1 MPLPFLIYPLVMR
14 FKFLVLS
21 LLPGLLAAQV
31 KPVSARVDSV
41 LALMTLQELVG
52 QTNQYNGFWNATGP
66 LPVGNDWV
74 EQRVRALKQGGVGS
88 VLNVAGVEQVRALQK
103 VAVEETRLGIPLI
116 FGLDVIHGYQTLAPI
131 PLAEAASWD
140 LEAIQNS
147 ARAAAREATADGIN
161 WTFAPMVDVSRDPRW
176 GRVMEG
182 AGEDPY
188 LASRIA
194 EARVRGF
201 QGDDLSDPS
210 TLAACLK
217 HFAGY
222 GFAVAGRDYHT
233 TEYSAHTLYN
243 WILPPFE
250 AGVKAGAATVMNAFS
265 AANGIPATGD
275 SALVW
280 GELRRRMG
288 FTGVVV
294 SDWGSMGEMTAH
306 GYAADLRDAADRAL
320 AAGCDVDME
329 SDGYLRYG
337 VELAR
342 RNPADSLRFREAAR
356 RILTLKFQ
364 LGLMDDPYRYCGT
377 ARPDVR
383 PDTYE
388 MAVKSSVLLKNSGV
402 LPLGA
407 GLRVGLTGPLA
418 AEKNGV
424 LGNWR
429 VSAKDQSA
437 QSLAEAVAGT
447 WTYVASSPHS
457 VGQEAFHAELTL
469 NHTDTRANDAAIKAL
484 RKHDVLVLAVGEH
497 GYESG
502 EGRSRASLR
511 LSAVQ
516 QDLVRKAL
524 ATGKPVV
531 LVVYAGRP
539 LILEPWIQDG
549 AAAILWAWQP
559 GTLGGSALADV
570 LTGRREPYGR
580 LPMTFPRHEGQIPM
594 SYDGYATGRP
604 GPKAE
609 VFWSHYTD
617 ESNAP
622 AYPFGFGMSYTKFD
636 YRDLEVKPSAT
647 GWSATVTLRNAG
659 TRAGSD
665 VVQLYV
671 GRQGN
676 GQLYPV
682 KALKGF
688 KRVYLEPGGEVR
700 VRLELPREALTQ
712 RDGQGRSVAF
722 TQGTLTLTVGPN
734 SQEGLTWTTTLTP

>member
-1 MPLPFLIYPLVMR
+1 
-14 FKFLVLS
+14 
-21 LLPGLLAAQV
+21 
-31 KPVSARVDSV
+31 
-41 LALMTLQELVG
+41 E
-52 QTNQYNGFWNATGP
+52 
-66 LPVGNDWV
+66 GNDWV
-74 EQRVRALKQGGVGS
+74 EQRVKALKQGGVGS
-88 VLNVAGVEQVRALQK
+88 VLNVAGVDQVRALQK

-116 FGLDVIHGYQTLAPI
+116 FGLDVIHGYQTLSPI

-140 LEAIQNS
+140 LAAIERS

-161 WTFAPMVDVSRDPRW
+161 WTFAPMVDISREPRW

-188 LASRIA
+188 LGSRIA

-201 QGDDLSDPS
+201 QGDNLSDPT

-222 GFAVAGRDYHT
+222 GFPVAGKDYHT
-233 TEYSAHTLYN
+233 TDYSAHTLYN

-280 GELRRRMG
+280 GELRGRMG
-288 FTGVVV
+288 FGGVLV
-294 SDWGSMGEMTAH
+294 SDWGSIGEMIAH
-306 GYAADLRDAADRAL
+306 GYAGDLRDAADRAL
-320 AAGCDVDME
+320 AAGCDIDME
-329 SDGYLRYG
+329 SDAYLRHG

-342 RNPADSLRFREAAR
+342 RTPADSLRFREAAR
-356 RILTLKFQ
+356 RILTLKFE
-364 LGLMDDPYRYCGT
+364 LGLMDDPYRYCG
-377 ARPDVR
+377 AAKPNVR
-383 PDTYE
+383 PAVYD
-388 MAVKSSVLLKNSGV
+388 MAVRSSVLLKNSGV
-402 LPLGA
+402 LPLRE
-407 GLRVGLTGPLA
+407 GLRVGLTGPMA

-437 QSLAEAVAGT
+437 QSLAEAVSGQ
-447 WTYVASSPHS
+447 WTYAASSPHS
-457 VGQEAFHAELTL
+457 VGDEAFHAELTL
-469 NHTDTRANDAAIKAL
+469 NASDTKANAAAIKAL

-516 QDLVRKAL
+516 QDLIRQAFE
-524 ATGKPVV
+524 TGKPVV
-531 LVVYAGRP
+531 LAVYAGRP
-539 LILEPWIQDG
+539 LVLEPWIQEG

-559 GTLGGSALADV
+559 GTAGGQAVADV
-570 LTGRREPYGR
+570 LRGKSEPYGR
-580 LPMTFPRHEGQIPM
+580 LPMTFPRSEGQIPIH
-594 SYDGYATGRP
+594 YDAFRTGRP

-622 AYPFGFGMSYTKFD
+622 AYPFGFGLSYTTFG
-636 YRDLEVKPSAT
+636 YGNLRVAETPT
-647 GWSATVTLRNAG
+647 GWTATVQVTNTGSRP
-659 TRAGSD
+659 GSD

-671 GRQGN
+671 GREGN
-676 GQLYPV
+676 GQVYPV
-682 KALKGF
+682 KALKAF
-688 KRVYLEPGGEVR
+688 QRVELEPGSSADV
-700 VRLELPREALTQ
+700 VLELPREALTQ
-712 RDGQGRSVAF
+712 RDGQGRSIPF
-722 TQGTLTLTVGPN
+722 TRGTLTLTVGPN
-734 SQEGLTWTTTLTP
+734 SAEGVTWTSTLNP